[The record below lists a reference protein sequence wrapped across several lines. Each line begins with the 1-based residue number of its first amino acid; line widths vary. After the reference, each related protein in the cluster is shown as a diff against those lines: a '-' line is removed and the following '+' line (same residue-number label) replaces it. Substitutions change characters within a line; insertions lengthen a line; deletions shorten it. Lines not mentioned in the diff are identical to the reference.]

1 MKTLKFVFIFSIIGS
16 TLFFSSCK
24 KDDEQEGGEQGN
36 DQELSGTYTFDGIS
50 DNNPVYGFV
59 RENGEAVEVS
69 ESEIDLSIFDEASQV
84 HQVDNIEILSET
96 TLSYTG
102 FDVWAGSSGESRT
115 AESAYTVTDGILE
128 FTFTDEF
135 GNEDPI
141 RLVVDGDRLILK
153 VIGIVDVW
161 NGNPL
166 SIEVYDQN
174 PVFGYSPENAKDR
187 LSQDEGD
194 EIYVLVYDQIYQ

>member
-1 MKTLKFVFIFSIIGS
+1 MKILNFAIIFAILGTTI
-16 TLFFSSCK
+16 LFSSCS
-24 KDDEQEGGEQGN
+24 KDDDQEEEQG
-36 DQELSGTYTFDGIS
+36 QAQALTGTYNFTSIS
-50 DNNPVYGFV
+50 DDNPAYGFI
-59 RENGEAVEVS
+59 RENGEAVEVAS
-69 ESEIDLSIFDEASQV
+69 ADIDRSIFNEASQV

-102 FDVWAGSSGESRT
+102 YDIWAGNSGESRT
-115 AESAYTVTDGILE
+115 AESDYTISDGILE

-141 RLVVDGDRLILK
+141 LMVIDGDKLILK

-166 SIEVYDQN
+166 TIEVYDEN
-174 PVFGYSPENAKDR
+174 PNFGYAPENAANR

-194 EIYVLVYDQIYQ
+194 EIYVLVYDQIYE